1 MTLQIHLIKIC
12 LSNPINLIYPT
23 NIIKHF
29 VLGTNVEEARQI
41 LKESGLKITNAVDLD
56 DAAQKSVAC
65 LVQSS
70 ARAHQ

>member
-1 MTLQIHLIKIC
+1 MPLSYDILEISSQVIKNF
-12 LSNPINLIYPT
+12 LVS
-23 NIIKHF
+23 
-29 VLGTNVEEARQI
+29 GTNVEEARQI

-56 DAAQKSVAC
+56 DAALKSVAC